1 MADKYS
7 ISTAQVLIRW
17 CLQKVYITIPKSSNR
32 DRIRENA
39 QVFDLNISEID
50 MATLDA
56 FDENFTSS
64 WDPTVDP

>member
-17 CLQKVYITIPKSSNR
+17 CLQKGYITIPKSSNR